1 MNKLDRSI
9 IYKKFKL
16 TLIEQYGEAV
26 ADKIWREADANFRY
40 LLKEHKSAGS
50 DEKMMVLP
58 LSAIYTA
65 LKKYD
70 CENALPLL
78 KTYGIQAGE
87 KISAII
93 HKITSVPGLPN
104 LLWNNMPALMRKT
117 SSPAKG
123 YQRRIVSE
131 TKELVGVDIL
141 VCPLHEMAEKLGTP
155 EITAVVCLIDKGQ
168 MTGFKH
174 IEYTRTKALGDGDDH
189 CDYRLKFDR
198 NKL

>member
-9 IYKKFKL
+9 IYKKFRLVL
-16 TLIEQYGEAV
+16 TEQYGKAA
-26 ADKIWREADANFRY
+26 ADKIWSEADVNLKR
-40 LLKEHKSAGS
+40 LLKEHKAAGS

-78 KTYGIQAGE
+78 KAYGIQAGE

-93 HKITSVPGLPN
+93 HKITSVPGLPQ
-104 LLWNNMPALMRKT
+104 LLWSNMPALMRAT
-117 SSPAKG
+117 SSPQKG
-123 YQRRIVSE
+123 YKRKIVSE

-141 VCPLHEMAEKLGTP
+141 VCPLHEMAKKLGTP

-168 MTGFKH
+168 MAGFKH
-174 IEYTRTKALGDGDDH
+174 IEYTRTKALGDGDGC
-189 CDYRLKFDR
+189 CDYRLKFER